1 MSNKTMYKRLGL
13 VQRKKTLSRAQ
24 FEAHWLTTHANLCKK
39 LPGMRR
45 YSVNLI
51 EPGRFAHFPYDG
63 FSELW
68 FDSEA
73 ALNAALESP
82 EGRTLLA
89 DLPNFVEK
97 IDPLVVEEHP
107 MLGLD

>member
-1 MSNKTMYKRLGL
+1 MSSNIMYKRIGL
-13 VQRKKTLSRAQ
+13 VQRKKTLTREQ
-24 FEAHWLTTHANLCKK
+24 FLSHWLTTHAELCKR

-51 EPGRFAHFPYDG
+51 EPGRFPHMPYDG

-68 FDSEA
+68 FDSEQ
-73 ALNAALESP
+73 ALQAALESP

-97 IDPLVVEEHP
+97 IDPVVVEEHQ
-107 MLGLD
+107 ML

>member
-1 MSNKTMYKRLGL
+1 MADEIMFKRIGL
-13 VQRKKTLSRAQ
+13 VQRKKTLSREE
-24 FEAHWLTTHANLCKK
+24 FETHWLTKHAELCKK
-39 LPGMRR
+39 LPNMRR
-45 YSVNLI
+45 YSVNLV
-51 EPGRFAHFPYDG
+51 EPGRFPHFPYDG

-73 ALNAALESP
+73 ALQASLDSP

-97 IDPLVVEEHP
+97 IDPLVVREHQKI
-107 MLGLD
+107 

>member
-1 MSNKTMYKRLGL
+1 MSKTMVKRIGL
-13 VQRKKTLSRAQ
+13 VQRKQSMTRSE
-24 FEAHWLTTHANLCKK
+24 FETHWLNVHADLCKR

-51 EPGRFAHFPYDG
+51 EPGRFPNFPYDG

-73 ALNAALESP
+73 DLIAALGSE
-82 EGRTLLA
+82 EGKTLLA
-89 DLPNFVEK
+89 DLPNFTDK
-97 IDPLVVEEHP
+97 IDPLLVHEHH
-107 MLGLD
+107 MLG

>member
-1 MSNKTMYKRLGL
+1 MSSKIMYKRIGL
-13 VQRKKTLSRAQ
+13 VQRKKTLTLEQ
-24 FEAHWLTTHANLCKK
+24 FRAHWLNTHAELCKR

-51 EPGRFAHFPYDG
+51 EPGRFPNFPYDG

-68 FDSEA
+68 FDSERD
-73 ALNAALESP
+73 LQAALESP

-97 IDPLVVEEHP
+97 IEPVLIEEHQ
-107 MLGLD
+107 ML

>member
-1 MSNKTMYKRLGL
+1 MADEIMFKRIGL
-13 VQRKKTLSRAQ
+13 VQRKKTLSREE
-24 FEAHWLTTHANLCKK
+24 FETHWLTKHAELCKK
-39 LPGMRR
+39 LPNMRR
-45 YSVNLI
+45 YSVNLV
-51 EPGRFAHFPYDG
+51 EPGRFPHFPYDG

-73 ALNAALESP
+73 ALQASLDSP

-97 IDPLVVEEHP
+97 IEPLVVREHQKI
-107 MLGLD
+107 

>member
-1 MSNKTMYKRLGL
+1 MTSKILYKRIGL
-13 VQRKKTLSRAQ
+13 VQRKKTLTLEQ
-24 FEAHWLTTHANLCKK
+24 FRSHWLTTHADLCKR
-39 LPGMRR
+39 LPGMCR

-51 EPGRFAHFPYDG
+51 EPGRFPHLPYDG

-68 FDSEA
+68 FDSEQ
-73 ALNAALESP
+73 ALQAALESP

-97 IDPLVVEEHP
+97 IDPVVVEEHQ
-107 MLGLD
+107 ML

>member
-1 MSNKTMYKRLGL
+1 MAQQITYKRIGL
-13 VQRKKTLSRAQ
+13 VQRKKSLTREQ
-24 FEAHWLTTHANLCKK
+24 FEAHWLGTHAELCKK

-51 EPGRFAHFPYDG
+51 EPGRFPHFPYDG

-68 FDSEA
+68 FDSEE
-73 ALNAALESP
+73 ALNAALDSP

-97 IDPLVVEEHP
+97 IDPLVVQDHL
-107 MLGLD
+107 ML